1 MSQQV
6 TEPSSSARRVLLPRP
21 RRAAAPGRP
30 ALLSATRTGPWVPRV
45 EEPAPEGTRA
55 DGPRAERL
63 DRREALLHRLELDR
77 QRRRYR
83 SA

>member
-6 TEPSSSARRVLLPRP
+6 TESSPTTSRLLVLPRP
-21 RRAAAPGRP
+21 RLALAGRAAPARAPRP
-30 ALLSATRTGPWVPRV
+30 APR
-45 EEPAPEGTRA
+45 AEGRL
-55 DGPRAERL
+55 DGAERL

>member
-30 ALLSATRTGPWVPRV
+30 ALVGALRTAPWVSRV
-45 EEPAPEGTRA
+45 EEQGPEGARA

>member
-6 TEPSSSARRVLLPRP
+6 TEPGPPDLRVLPAPRPRLLPRAP
-21 RRAAAPGRP
+21 HARAPWADGR
-30 ALLSATRTGPWVPRV
+30 
-45 EEPAPEGTRA
+45 PEGT
-55 DGPRAERL
+55 GGERL
-63 DRREALLHRLELDR
+63 DRREALLHLLELDR